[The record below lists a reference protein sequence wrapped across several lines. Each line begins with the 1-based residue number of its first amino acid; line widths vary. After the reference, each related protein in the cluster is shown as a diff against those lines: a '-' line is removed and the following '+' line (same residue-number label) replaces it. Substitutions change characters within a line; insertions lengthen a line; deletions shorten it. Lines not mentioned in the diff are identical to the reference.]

1 MISKDKQKLRRQL
14 YNEGCSDGEIAR
26 AIGATKSCVSGW
38 RRRNGLPANCN
49 IIISVEED
57 QKRRVLL
64 QRGLTDAE
72 VANQCGVTPAAI
84 NLWRQRHGIRTNGVA
99 RKGWTI

>member
-1 MISKDKQKLRRQL
+1 MLSPEKQALRKSL
-14 YNEGCSDGEIAR
+14 YNQGLSDGAIAR
-26 AIGATKSCVSGW
+26 ELGTTKSGVSAW
-38 RRRNGLPANCN
+38 RRRNDLPANCSS
-49 IIISVEED
+49 IVSPEED